1 MQKTIYIF
9 TWNLYAFLAVYFL
22 PGTKSGFLYVSYEI
36 DSYYR
41 IFNTAEGYIKAS
53 RISYLNDSV

>member
-1 MQKTIYIF
+1 M
-9 TWNLYAFLAVYFL
+9 YAFLAVYFL

-41 IFNTAEGYIKAS
+41 IFNTAEGYIIAL
-53 RISYLNDSV
+53 RISYSIDSV